1 MTGNSSKIL
10 LRGFLVWLAIVFAE
24 SLNGTAR
31 ELFLKPLVGDVR
43 ARQISFFTAM
53 LVILTIAVFL
63 VRWIRAS
70 NVFQM
75 LAVGLLWAVL
85 TFCFELLLAR
95 GVMNMSWEKF
105 FADYDVF
112 AGGLMA
118 IGLLFLAFAPLIALK
133 IREFIFPEP

>member
-1 MTGNSSKIL
+1 MTGKLSKIL
-10 LRGFLVWLAIVFAE
+10 LRGFLVWLVIVFAE

-31 ELFLKPLVGDVR
+31 EFFLKPLVGDVR

-53 LVILTIAVFL
+53 LIILTIAIFI

-95 GVMNMSWEKF
+95 FVMNISWEKF
-105 FADYDVF
+105 FADYNIF
-112 AGGLMA
+112 AGGLMT
-118 IGLLFLAFAPLIALK
+118 IGLLFLIFAPLIAMK
-133 IREFIFPEP
+133 IREYIFLKP